1 MDQWGLE
8 QVLKSDQRFSDVGS
22 WQVAMSTCLMDN
34 SMSKNLE
41 GGWGVDGT

>member
-1 MDQWGLE
+1 MDEGGLE

-22 WQVAMSTCLMDN
+22 WEGARSTCLMDN

-41 GGWGVDGT
+41 GRFNGT